1 MIVFPKN
8 RTISVVSG
16 SVSIAVGLVA
26 LIWPAVTAEFLAFL
40 VGVFLVG
47 EALFSFLSR
56 ERGALFTWTAVAQGV
71 VGLVVALFLVV
82 MPGAALRVLVMLIAI
97 WIVIRAGVQLW
108 AAFQFRNLS
117 GVPLFVGLFGGI
129 SLLVGFLLI
138 SRPEAG
144 IVAFAW
150 LIGIYAIIS
159 GVLILTWGL
168 RSDDWDP
175 STGERRVGPDV

>member
-108 AAFQFRNLS
+108 AAFQFRNLG

-129 SLLVGFLLI
+129 PLLGGFLLI